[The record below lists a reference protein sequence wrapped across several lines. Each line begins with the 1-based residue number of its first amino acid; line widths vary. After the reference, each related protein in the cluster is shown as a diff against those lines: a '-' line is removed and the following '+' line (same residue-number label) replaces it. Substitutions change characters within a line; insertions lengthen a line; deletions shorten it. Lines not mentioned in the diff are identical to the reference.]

1 MKNGVITAQKMKFYI
16 KDFFSKCD
24 QVRRSIETRKD
35 PKVWL
40 SLSIASIS
48 LRHGLNL
55 SSWNF
60 KLNLTKFL
68 GKFLSEP
75 SSNKT
80 QKFYEKRGNNSCF
93 PRDRNISRRMFL
105 WFQLECCCNSFQ
117 MLLRHV
123 LNAATTL
130 FNAAVTL
137 FKCFCN
143 TFQVLL

>member
-1 MKNGVITAQKMKFYI
+1 MKNGVITAQKMKFSI

-60 KLNLTKFL
+60 KLNLAKFL
-68 GKFLSEP
+68 GKSLSEP

-80 QKFYEKRGNNSCF
+80 QKFYEKRGNSSCF
-93 PRDRNISRRMFL
+93 PQDRNISRRMFL
-105 WFQLECCCNSFQ
+105 WFQLESCCNSFQ
-117 MLLRHV
+117 MLLQHF
-123 LNAATTL
+123 LNAA
-130 FNAAVTL
+130 ATL
-137 FKCFCN
+137 FKCCCN
-143 TFQVLL
+143 TF